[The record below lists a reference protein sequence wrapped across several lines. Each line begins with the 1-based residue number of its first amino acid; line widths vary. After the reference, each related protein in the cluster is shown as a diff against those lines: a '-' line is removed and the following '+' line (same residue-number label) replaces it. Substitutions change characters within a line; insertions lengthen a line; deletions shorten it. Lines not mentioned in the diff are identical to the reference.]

1 MYVRMDRNL
10 STFGYRIKLDFYKEN
25 TMSSTYLAIQL
36 VEVINNIEDI
46 LAGDSADV
54 DKIKEIEE
62 YIEWAKVQLD
72 I

>member
-1 MYVRMDRNL
+1 
-10 STFGYRIKLDFYKEN
+10 
-25 TMSSTYLAIQL
+25 MSSTYLAIQL
-36 VEVINNIEDI
+36 IDVINNIEDI

-62 YIEWAKVQLD
+62 YIEWVKVLLD

>member
-1 MYVRMDRNL
+1 
-10 STFGYRIKLDFYKEN
+10 
-25 TMSSTYLAIQL
+25 MSSTYLAIQL